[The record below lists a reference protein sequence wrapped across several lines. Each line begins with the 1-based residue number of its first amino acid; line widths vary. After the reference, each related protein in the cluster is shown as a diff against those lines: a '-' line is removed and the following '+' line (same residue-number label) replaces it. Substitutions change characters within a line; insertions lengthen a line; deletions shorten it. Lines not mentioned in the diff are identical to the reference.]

1 MAKQGSLAGCEM
13 KRFVGLLILFPGG
26 GAQASNPCVVSGSSV
41 EIGMTSQLTE
51 DTGLSQKFLGAAQME
66 QLSSVPVGHFLAMQ
80 YAVADHNSDIQRPGV
95 TTLSIDRYYDIY
107 FSQQAVNLTV
117 KYTYTSVAG
126 KRNIYIGTSI
136 VNSEECSIRFNGYIT
151 VQREF

>member
-1 MAKQGSLAGCEM
+1 
-13 KRFVGLLILFPGG
+13 
-26 GAQASNPCVVSGSSV
+26 
-41 EIGMTSQLTE
+41 MTSQLTE

-126 KRNIYIGTSI
+126 KKNIYIGTSI

-151 VQREF
+151 VQRVQSGHSSLTFKKDASPCNVKSLLILKILS